1 MIIDVDQLF
10 GCDFTHSPLSMSTPL
25 QPLAR
30 CGRKPPMQ
38 RHLFKD
44 IESTPD
50 TGLTQTVS
58 AVTPEVLNPAQYT
71 AATHGDGP
79 ILVIAGAG
87 SGKTRTLVYRMA
99 YLIEQGVEPESILL
113 LTFTRRAAQEMLH
126 RAGELTAGSC
136 RRVMGGTFHAT
147 ANILLRRFGH
157 HIDIGSNFTI
167 IDRGDAEGIINLLKS
182 SLGMAGA
189 GKRFPSKR
197 VVMNLISGAV
207 NKATSIEQLVHQ
219 EQIHFTEFVH
229 DFYTI
234 ADHYRRFKHDHG
246 LMDYDDLL
254 VFFKKLLVE
263 SDQAR
268 TELSNRFRYILV
280 DEYQD
285 TNQLQADIVRLL
297 AHTHNNVMV
306 VGDDAQSIY
315 SFRGADFYNIMRFPD
330 QFPGAKIVKL
340 EENYRSSE
348 PILQLTN
355 AVIACAEQ
363 KFTKTLFTSIH
374 GGVRPQLIIAPNEAA
389 EARYIA
395 REIKRRQQEGTP
407 LTDMAILFR
416 SGFHSY
422 KLEIELASQGFD
434 FDKRGGL
441 KLTESAHV
449 KDLLSFFRIVIN
461 PWDNLSWNRIL
472 LQLDKVGP
480 KTANKILNTLRDSD
494 QPVEAL
500 AKYRPG
506 AAWKEQFV
514 QLNAMLSKLVQP
526 SQSPS
531 DQFDLIMTY
540 YEPVFQTIYYDDYPK
555 RRRDLD
561 QFKVLIAGYGDL
573 QSFVDDTALDPPDVS
588 NTEGMGEQDSQRL
601 ILSTIHSAKGLEWDT
616 VFVIGLAEGRFPHQ
630 NTVPGEQFEEE
641 RRLLYVAC
649 TRAKKQLFLTYP
661 REMMTPDRQTMRA
674 NLSPFL
680 REISAGLY
688 VKEEPGRTPPA
699 INFSSPDRESRL
711 SAPVVPRVESAR
723 VSFSAGMQVNHAFF
737 GLGRIISIPGPR
749 RVEVC
754 FDRHG
759 TKILHLD
766 YAKLEII
773 F

>member
-1 MIIDVDQLF
+1 
-10 GCDFTHSPLSMSTPL
+10 
-25 QPLAR
+25 
-30 CGRKPPMQ
+30 MQ
-38 RHLFKD
+38 RHLFSNT
-44 IESTPD
+44 EPTPEPGA
-50 TGLTQTVS
+50 THPES

-71 AATHGDGP
+71 AATHGEGP

-126 RAGELTAGSC
+126 RADELTAGSC

-147 ANILLRRFGH
+147 ANILLRRYGH
-157 HIDIGSNFTI
+157 HIDIGSKFTI

-182 SLGMAGA
+182 SLGMAGSS
-189 GKRFPSKR
+189 KRFPSKR
-197 VVMNLISGAV
+197 VVMNLVSGAI
-207 NKATSIEQLVHQ
+207 NKAASIEQLVHQ
-219 EQIHFTEFVH
+219 EQVHFTEFIP

-234 ADHYRRFKHDHG
+234 AEHYRQFKLDHG

-254 VFFKKLLVE
+254 VYWKKLLMDSE
-263 SDQAR
+263 QAR
-268 TELSNRFRYILV
+268 TDLSNRFRYILV

-297 AHTHNNVMV
+297 AYTHNNVMV

-340 EENYRSSE
+340 EENYRSTE

-363 KFTKTLFTSIH
+363 KFTKTLFTSIT
-374 GGVRPQLIIAPNEAA
+374 GGVRPQLIVAPNEAT

-395 REIKRRQQEGTP
+395 REIKQRHNEGTP
-407 LTDMAILFR
+407 LNDMAVLFR

-441 KLTESAHV
+441 KLTESAHI
-449 KDLLSFFRIVIN
+449 KDLISFFRIVIN

-480 KTANKILNTLRDSD
+480 KTVSKILESIRENDT
-494 QPVEAL
+494 PVEAL

-506 AAWKEQFV
+506 AAWKEQFS
-514 QLNAMLSKLVQP
+514 QLNAMLARLVQP

-531 DQFDLIMTY
+531 DQFDLVMTY
-540 YEPVFQTIYYDDYPK
+540 YEPVFEKIYYDDYPK

-573 QSFVDDTALDPPDVS
+573 QSFVDDTALDPPDMS
-588 NTEGMGEQDSQRL
+588 NTEDVLEVDSQRL
-601 ILSTIHSAKGLEWDT
+601 TLSTIHSSKGLEWGT

-630 NTVPGEQFEEE
+630 NAVPGEQFEEE

-649 TRAKKQLFLTYP
+649 TRAKKQLYLTYP
-661 REMMTPDRQTMRA
+661 REMMTADRQTMRA
-674 NLSPFL
+674 NLTPFL
-680 REISAGLY
+680 REISGGLY
-688 VKEEPGRTPPA
+688 VKEEPGCSQSGPIVPR
-699 INFSSPDRESRL
+699 PDRENFDTPL
-711 SAPVVPRVESAR
+711 AAPRVESAR
-723 VSFSAGMQVNHAFF
+723 VAYKEGMQVNHTFF

-749 RVEVC
+749 RVEVR

-766 YAKLEII
+766 YAKLEI
-773 F
+773 FT

>member
-1 MIIDVDQLF
+1 
-10 GCDFTHSPLSMSTPL
+10 
-25 QPLAR
+25 
-30 CGRKPPMQ
+30 MQ
-38 RHLFKD
+38 RHLF
-44 IESTPD
+44 SHD
-50 TGLTQTVS
+50 TTSPAPELSAPPS

-71 AATHGDGP
+71 AATHGEGP

-99 YLIEQGVEPESILL
+99 YLIEQGVYPESILL

-147 ANILLRRFGH
+147 ANILLRRWGH

-197 VVMNLISGAV
+197 VVMNLISGAI
-207 NKATSIEQLVHQ
+207 NKATSMEQLVYR
-219 EQIHFTEFVH
+219 EQIHLTEFIP

-234 ADHYRRFKHDHG
+234 AEHYRQFKLDHG

-254 VFFKKLLVE
+254 VYLKKLLME
-263 SDQAR
+263 SEQAR
-268 TELSNRFRYILV
+268 SELSNRYRYILV

-285 TNQLQADIVRLL
+285 TNQIQADIVRLL
-297 AHTHNNVMV
+297 AYTHNNVMV

-315 SFRGADFYNIMRFPD
+315 SFRGADFYNIMRFPE
-330 QFPGAKIVKL
+330 QFAGAKIVKL
-340 EENYRSSE
+340 EENYRSTE

-355 AVIACAEQ
+355 AVIANAEQ
-363 KFTKTLFTSIH
+363 KFTKTLFTSIE
-374 GGVRPQLIIAPNEAA
+374 GGVRPQLIAAANEAA
-389 EARYIA
+389 EARTIV
-395 REIKRRQQEGTP
+395 REIKLRHDAGTP
-407 LTDMAILFR
+407 LADMAILFR

-422 KLEIELASQGFD
+422 KLEIELASQGFE

-441 KLTESAHV
+441 KLTESAHI
-449 KDLLSFFRIVIN
+449 KDLLSFFRLVIN

-480 KTANKILNTLRDSD
+480 KTANKMLETIRESD
-494 QPVEAL
+494 TPVEDL
-500 AKYRPG
+500 GKYKPG

-514 QLNAMLSKLVQP
+514 QLNTMLAKLTQP
-526 SQSPS
+526 AQSPS
-531 DQFDLIMTY
+531 DQFDLVMAY
-540 YEPVFQTIYYDDYPK
+540 YEPVFEKIYYDDYPK

-561 QFKVLIAGYGDL
+561 QFKTLIAGYGDL
-573 QSFVDDTALDPPDVS
+573 QSFVDDTALDPPDVGS
-588 NTEGMGEQDSQRL
+588 EGTVIEADSDRL
-601 ILSTIHSAKGLEWDT
+601 ILSTIHSSKGLEWET

-630 NTVPGEQFEEE
+630 NTMPGEQFEEE

-649 TRAKKQLFLTYP
+649 TRAKKELLLTYP
-661 REMMTPDRQTMRA
+661 REMMTPDRQIMRS
-674 NLSPFL
+674 NLTPFL
-680 REISAGLY
+680 REISKGLY
-688 VKEEPGRTPPA
+688 TVEEQGRSQVYAPHPQTTQ
-699 INFSSPDRESRL
+699 
-711 SAPVVPRVESAR
+711 SAPRVESAR
-723 VSFSAGMQVNHAFF
+723 IAYKEGMQVSHSFF
-737 GLGRIISIPGPR
+737 GLGRIVSIPGPR
-749 RVEVC
+749 RVEVQ

-766 YAKLEII
+766 YAKLEILD
-773 F
+773 